1 MNTDTELMTSADL
14 GDCEL
19 CKKEFDSGDYCKT
32 IHNHCLGDD
41 IVCCRCWCAA
51 NPKFHCPDA
60 WRYLEEEEEE
70 ESSDDESDEEW
81 QKDICGCGCLT
92 TKSTCKQYKNIQL
105 QKVEE
110 KLKALCETKDM
121 KHKDEIIKLYNKR
134 NELQQQVH
142 QTNMENDE
150 LYAAIYKQ
158 IE

>member
-19 CKKEFDSGDYCKT
+19 CNKEFDSGDYCKT

-70 ESSDDESDEEW
+70 EEEESSDDESDEEESE
-81 QKDICGCGCLT
+81 I
-92 TKSTCKQYKNIQL
+92 I
-105 QKVEE
+105 E
-110 KLKALCETKDM
+110 LKIESDRPFEDPKDM
-121 KHKDEIIKLYNKR
+121 KEFVRYKLKEGKTR
-134 NELQQQVH
+134 AEGCKWIQ
-142 QTNMENDE
+142 ENYIGYGFRMSGNIFDVFVGKE
-150 LYAAIYKQ
+150 
-158 IE
+158 

>member
-70 ESSDDESDEEW
+70 KEEMTYDEYVETWSSSWGGDKGSEEANVWWDLLGHTES
-81 QKDICGCGCLT
+81 GTRYCL
-92 TKSTCKQYKNIQL
+92 
-105 QKVEE
+105 
-110 KLKALCETKDM
+110 
-121 KHKDEIIKLYNKR
+121 LYDNT
-134 NELQQQVH
+134 LLDL
-142 QTNMENDE
+142 NDE
-150 LYAAIYKQ
+150 KKC
-158 IE
+158 IECLKDKTKICIVKYL